1 MDEATQLVQAA
12 EAFGFTLTKQRESTY
27 MAHRENG
34 RLSFVGLELAD
45 ILWDRVKSFF
55 PPEPVVGDRSRAK
68 KSKDQL
74 VWVPVGL
81 SDNWRLYRY
90 TPGERFGLHIDESVT
105 TSLGHATRFTLL
117 FYLNGTGQAS
127 RKPKKGAKSAPSL
140 TGPEVSGGETAFYT
154 GDTPQNAELL
164 AKVAPM
170 CGSMLAHLHGDE
182 CLLHEGCEVRSGVKY
197 LLRTDVAYELK
208 SIQS

>member
-1 MDEATQLVQAA
+1 M
-12 EAFGFTLTKQRESTY
+12 FK
-27 MAHRENG
+27 
-34 RLSFVGLELAD
+34 GLELAD

-90 TPGERFGLHIDESVT
+90 TPGERFGLHVSNRILAALPTTTHVLFTVLWLRHMQIDESVT

-164 AKVAPM
+164 VRVARLWCTVLFGALRVLGYATCRESARLPF
-170 CGSMLAHLHGDE
+170 GSSLD
-182 CLLHEGCEVRSGVKY
+182 
-197 LLRTDVAYELK
+197 
-208 SIQS
+208 